1 MLQKLFKRLRNKMT
15 EKELLNE
22 IKQRPLPEYFY
33 RGFSS
38 KECFTTFGYI
48 GPGAFLFQPNTK
60 EPRNDSYNEASINWD
75 DDEGAL
81 TVLKTQINA
90 RTGEPQFKFGY
101 VRIPMSAILPLVR
114 NHIQNGH
121 FSYERAPLVENH
133 YHGNLLAHS
142 DLKGQDYKLLQD
154 GLALVATSF
163 FQQEEEPSFI
173 R

>member
-1 MLQKLFKRLRNKMT
+1 MT
-15 EKELLNE
+15 EEELLSD

-38 KECFTTFGYI
+38 KECFTPFGYI
-48 GPGAFLFQPNTK
+48 APGAFMFQPSTNP
-60 EPRNDSYNEASINWD
+60 PRNDSYNEASINWD
-75 DDEGAL
+75 DDEGSLIA
-81 TVLKTQINA
+81 LKTQINS

-101 VRIPMSAILPLVR
+101 VRIPMSAMLPLVR
-114 NHIQNGH
+114 THIQNGH
-121 FSYERAPLVENH
+121 FSYERAPLSENH

-154 GLALVATSF
+154 GLALVATSY
-163 FQQEEEPSFI
+163 FQRDEESIII

>member
-1 MLQKLFKRLRNKMT
+1 MT
-15 EKELLNE
+15 EEDVLNE
-22 IKQRPLPEYFY
+22 IKERPFPEYFY

-38 KECFTTFGYI
+38 KECFTLFGYI
-48 GPGAFLFQPNTK
+48 APGAFQFQQNTNN
-60 EPRNDSYNEASINWD
+60 PRKDLYLEASINWD

-81 TVLKTQINA
+81 TTLKTQINT

-101 VRIPMSAILPLVR
+101 VHIPMSAMLPLVR

-121 FSYERAPLVENH
+121 FSYERAPLAENH

-142 DLKGQDYKLLQD
+142 ELRGQDYKLLQD
-154 GLALVATSF
+154 GLALVATSYF
-163 FQQEEEPSFI
+163 KGEEESCH